1 MYLLTHTVW
10 VLFFLQI
17 VLIALYVSKIITS
30 TNHRNNVSNNGTA
43 GLPMRS
49 KSTEYFSNNVWKKA
63 STYIFWLWTFSS
75 LRAKNNPS
83 PNSPK
88 YPNVPHHQHH
98 LRVSRVSWSP
108 TASFLVGNLH
118 VSMPFVSDILDY
130 FLAFIFLHLKS
141 MCEMSWDDWRVSCL
155 TWVLWQGSSDV
166 PFKNFI
172 LIFNMKCLLTFTW
185 RFQHVPTPNSS
196 NMAAG
201 SVDPSFKCSTYPSS
215 FSCTQ

>member
-130 FLAFIFLHLKS
+130 FVSIHIFAFKVHV
-141 MCEMSWDDWRVSCL
+141 WDVMRWL
-155 TWVLWQGSSDV
+155 TGVLLD
-166 PFKNFI
+166 
-172 LIFNMKCLLTFTW
+172 L
-185 RFQHVPTPNSS
+185 
-196 NMAAG
+196 G
-201 SVDPSFKCSTYPSS
+201 SVARFLWCPV
-215 FSCTQ
+215 